1 MLREDTLAG
10 PRPRLRAKRAAAV
23 LEATGS
29 PEAAGLFEALRQWR
43 AGEAKTQGVPPYVI
57 FHDTTLREIAA
68 VRPDGLGELGDGLV
82 GLLLGDEVA
91 GVEGFDALG
100 VEFDE
105 LVVGGGVGEVGLGG
119 AEAVF
124 VGGGVDE
131 GEDVA
136 GFDAGVIVDE
146 DLLDEAGDLGAD
158 LDGGNGLELAGGGDV
173 LGESAACDGGGVED
187 HGCGFLAIAPPDEG
201 GGG

>member
-68 VRPDGLGELGDGLV
+68 VRPDSLGELG
-82 GLLLGDEVA
+82 EVK
-91 GVEGFDALG
+91 
-100 VEFDE
+100 
-105 LVVGGGVGEVGLGG
+105 GVGASKLVRYGDQVL
-119 AEAVF
+119 AV
-124 VGGGVDE
+124 VQSH
-131 GEDVA
+131 
-136 GFDAGVIVDE
+136 
-146 DLLDEAGDLGAD
+146 AD
-158 LDGGNGLELAGGGDV
+158 
-173 LGESAACDGGGVED
+173 
-187 HGCGFLAIAPPDEG
+187 
-201 GGG
+201 